1 MNIVNSKSKNKR
13 FTAVFSDG
21 SRFDFGLKNGSTY
34 IDGMRTKQERDNY
47 IKRHKV
53 NENWNKINAG
63 SLSRYIL
70 WGDSKDINVNIQD
83 YKRRFNIK

>member
-13 FTAVFSDG
+13 FTAVFTDG
-21 SRFDFGLKNGSTY
+21 SRIDFGLKGGSTY
-34 IDGMRTKQERDNY
+34 IDHGDNIKRINY

>member
-13 FTAVFSDG
+13 FRAIFSDG
-21 SRFDFGLKNGSTY
+21 SHLEFGLKGGSTY
-34 IDGMRTKQERDNY
+34 IDHGDNIKRINY

-53 NENWNKINAG
+53 NEDWTKINAG

-70 WGDSKDINVNIQD
+70 WGDSPNININIQD
-83 YKRRFNIK
+83 YKRRFNLR

>member
-1 MNIVNSKSKNKR
+1 MNIVKSKSKNKR

-21 SRFDFGLKNGSTY
+21 SRIDFGSKRGSTY
-34 IDGMRTKQERDNY
+34 IDHGDNIKRINY

-70 WGDSKDINVNIQD
+70 WGDSPNININIQD
-83 YKRRFNIK
+83 YKRRFNLI

>member
-21 SRFDFGLKNGSTY
+21 SRIDFGLKGGSTY
-34 IDGMRTKQERDNY
+34 IDHGDNIKRINY

-53 NENWNKINAG
+53 NEDWTKINAG
-63 SLSRYIL
+63 SLSRYVL
-70 WGDSKDINVNIQD
+70 WGDSKDINKNIQD
-83 YKRRFNIK
+83 YKRRFNIR

>member
-1 MNIVNSKSKNKR
+1 MIIVNSKSKNKR

-21 SRFDFGLKNGSTY
+21 SRIDFGLKGGSTY
-34 IDGMRTKQERDNY
+34 IDHGDNIKRINY

-70 WGDSKDINVNIQD
+70 WGDTTDLNKNIQD
-83 YKRRFNIK
+83 YKRRFNII

>member
-13 FTAVFSDG
+13 FTAIFNDG
-21 SRFDFGLKNGSTY
+21 SRIDFGLKGGLTY
-34 IDGMRTKQERDNY
+34 IDHGDNIKRINY

-63 SLSRYIL
+63 SLSRYVS

>member
-1 MNIVNSKSKNKR
+1 MDIVNSKSKNKR
-13 FTAVFSDG
+13 LTAVFSDG
-21 SRFDFGLKNGSTY
+21 SHIDFGLKGGSTY
-34 IDGMRTKQERDNY
+34 IDHGDNIKRINY

-70 WGDSKDINVNIQD
+70 WGDSTDLNKNIQD
-83 YKRRFNIK
+83 FKRRFNIK